1 MVAEM
6 DEARAIG
13 ELAKKSQVSVDSI
26 RFYEKRGV
34 LKAPKRADNNYRYY
48 DDQALDQLIFIR
60 HCRELGMSLNEIE
73 TLQQLLEH
81 PEQQCTLVDQAIAKI
96 LKGGKTVGLN
106 VLKNWEQRMPYFLGK
121 GVRWLNVHVNVFIER
136 GAKQYSDL
144 LKQHAR

>member
-1 MVAEM
+1 MM
-6 DEARAIG
+6 KYLIG

-60 HCRELGMSLNEIE
+60 HCRELGMSLKEIE

-81 PEQQCTLVDQAIAKI
+81 PEQQCTLVDQAIEIHLGHINEKI
-96 LKGGKTVGLN
+96 KQFERFKTKLQQLRQRCQSSTTIDDCKIVQTLK
-106 VLKNWEQRMPYFLGK
+106 EHDPS
-121 GVRWLNVHVNVFIER
+121 I
-136 GAKQYSDL
+136 
-144 LKQHAR
+144 